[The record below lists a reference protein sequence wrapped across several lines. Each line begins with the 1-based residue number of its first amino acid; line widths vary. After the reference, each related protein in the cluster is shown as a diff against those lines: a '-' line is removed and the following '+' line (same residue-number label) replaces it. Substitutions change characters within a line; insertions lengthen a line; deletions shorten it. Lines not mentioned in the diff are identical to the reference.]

1 MKVRRGPGGG
11 GVLGLEKGTD
21 CGPTAAELW
30 LSRPK
35 MANKRGAVLLLYLI
49 KGGLSE
55 CLVKYDTCNTEN
67 LPLNADFKGL
77 FLSIHEKRGL

>member
-1 MKVRRGPGGG
+1 MKAAYSSPQGGGSAFHQPPSDPRGG

-21 CGPTAAELW
+21 CGPTAVEQW

-35 MANKRGAVLLLYLI
+35 MAVLLLHCI

-55 CLVKYDTCNTEN
+55 YFD
-67 LPLNADFKGL
+67 
-77 FLSIHEKRGL
+77 